1 VIVSVRNNIK
11 YLSKFKPFIGDD
23 KWKLILIVISN
34 IFLSLIDVIAIA
46 IIGVLT
52 SLTVNGIQSNSPQKF
67 ARNFLNLFH
76 LSSLNFQRQVA
87 ILGTLA
93 ALLLIFRTLAS
104 AFLLRNVMR
113 FLVNKTLEI
122 TKMMVK
128 NLLNQEYLDLQ
139 RRSLQK
145 NTFLIS
151 DSIRNI
157 SLGIIGTTIN
167 LCSDIILTLAVI
179 VALFVVDPFS
189 TIILLLL
196 FLGILYPIQR
206 NMNKRATKLG
216 NDFKFLTL
224 RLRSKIIEAISAFRE
239 LHVKDRRQFYIDE
252 IISNQQLISRN
263 AADAAFM
270 PYVSKYTLDILV
282 VLVAV
287 ALAGYQFASHSAI
300 QAITILSIFLTA
312 SSRLTPAML
321 RIQQAV
327 LILKINLA
335 TSKETIELIDEFE
348 IKGNKSQIRQ
358 KVKNRNSDKFIPQIV
373 CKKLDY
379 MYPDSNRSILKNVSF
394 TIDENSIFGVT
405 GSSGVGKTTLVDL
418 LLGILEPNDGSI
430 EISGL
435 NPKRAI
441 ESFAGKIAYVPQQI
455 LIVDGSL
462 RENLTLG
469 YDNNF
474 FSDYQLIEAL
484 ERASLSTFYYGLESG
499 LDTHLNDLGSNISG
513 GQRQR
518 LGIARALITSPQ
530 ILVFD
535 EATSSLDVNT
545 EGEILRT
552 IQNLKKGMTIVMIA
566 HRLSTLKICNKII
579 FLSENEYHVGTLNSI
594 RRKSTEFNQM
604 LITSGL

>member
-1 VIVSVRNNIK
+1 MIVSVRNNIK

-179 VALFVVDPFS
+179 VGLFVVDPFS

-484 ERASLSTFYYGLESG
+484 ERASLSTFYYGLENG

>member
-1 VIVSVRNNIK
+1 MIVSVRNNIK

-484 ERASLSTFYYGLESG
+484 ERASLSTFYYGLENG

>member
-1 VIVSVRNNIK
+1 MIVSVRNNIK
-11 YLSKFKPFIGDD
+11 YFYKFKPFIGDD

-67 ARNFLNLFH
+67 ARNFLDLFH
-76 LSSLNFQRQVA
+76 LSGLNFQRQVA

-93 ALLLIFRTLAS
+93 AFLLIFRTFAS

-206 NMNKRATKLG
+206 IMNKRATKLG

-270 PYVSKYTLDILV
+270 PYVSKYTLDVLV

-327 LILKINLA
+327 LILRINLA

-348 IKGNKSQIRQ
+348 IKGNKSQIKQ
-358 KVKNRNSDKFIPQIV
+358 IVKNRNYDKFIPQIV

-379 MYPDSNRSILKNVSF
+379 IYPGSNRSILKNVSF
-394 TIDENSIFGVT
+394 TIDENSIFGIT

-418 LLGILEPNDGSI
+418 LLGILEPKDGSI
-430 EISGL
+430 EISGF

-469 YDNNF
+469 YNNNY

-484 ERASLSTFYYGLESG
+484 ERASLSSFYYSLEKG

-518 LGIARALITSPQ
+518 IGIARALITRPQ

-566 HRLSTLKICNKII
+566 HRLSTLKICKKII

>member
-1 VIVSVRNNIK
+1 
-11 YLSKFKPFIGDD
+11 
-23 KWKLILIVISN
+23 
-34 IFLSLIDVIAIA
+34 
-46 IIGVLT
+46 
-52 SLTVNGIQSNSPQKF
+52 
-67 ARNFLNLFH
+67 
-76 LSSLNFQRQVA
+76 
-87 ILGTLA
+87 
-93 ALLLIFRTLAS
+93 
-104 AFLLRNVMR
+104 
-113 FLVNKTLEI
+113 
-122 TKMMVK
+122 
-128 NLLNQEYLDLQ
+128 
-139 RRSLQK
+139 
-145 NTFLIS
+145 
-151 DSIRNI
+151 
-157 SLGIIGTTIN
+157 
-167 LCSDIILTLAVI
+167 
-179 VALFVVDPFS
+179 
-189 TIILLLL
+189 
-196 FLGILYPIQR
+196 
-206 NMNKRATKLG
+206 
-216 NDFKFLTL
+216 
-224 RLRSKIIEAISAFRE
+224 
-239 LHVKDRRQFYIDE
+239 
-252 IISNQQLISRN
+252 
-263 AADAAFM
+263 
-270 PYVSKYTLDILV
+270 
-282 VLVAV
+282 
-287 ALAGYQFASHSAI
+287 
-300 QAITILSIFLTA
+300 
-312 SSRLTPAML
+312 
-321 RIQQAV
+321 
-327 LILKINLA
+327 
-335 TSKETIELIDEFE
+335 
-348 IKGNKSQIRQ
+348 
-358 KVKNRNSDKFIPQIV
+358 
-373 CKKLDY
+373 

-469 YDNNF
+469 YDNDF